1 MMRLLDTNT
10 LSHLYAE
17 HPRAVKRFSE
27 MPHDELIGTTIIT
40 KIEMLR
46 GRFDYAL
53 KAATA
58 EELLKAYGMLVET
71 EAHLADLYIAP
82 FDQVAANHF
91 RRLHKSHRRI
101 GRADLLIACIC
112 LAQGAIVIT
121 RNVKDF
127 RLVPNLRIEN
137 WLA

>member
-1 MMRLLDTNT
+1 MRLLDTNT

-17 HPRAVKRFSE
+17 HPKVVKRFNAMPRDE
-27 MPHDELIGTTIIT
+27 MIGTTIVT

-58 EELLKAYGMLVET
+58 EELLKAYKLLDDS
-71 EAHLADLYIAP
+71 EARLEELYIAP
-82 FDQVAANHF
+82 FDQAAADNF
-91 RRLHKSHRRI
+91 RRLHKSHRRM

-112 LAQGAIVIT
+112 LAQGAIVVT

-127 RLVPNLRIEN
+127 RAIPNLRIEN
-137 WLA
+137 WFD

>member
-17 HPRAVKRFSE
+17 HPRVVKKFGE
-27 MPHDELIGTTIIT
+27 MPHDELVGTTIIT

-58 EELLKAYGMLVET
+58 EELLKAYGMLVNT
-71 EAHLADLYIAP
+71 EARLADLYIAP
-82 FDQVAANHF
+82 FDQVAADHF
-91 RRLHKSHRRI
+91 RRLQKSHRRI

-112 LAQGAIVIT
+112 LAQSAIVVT

-127 RLVPNLRIEN
+127 RVVPNLRIEN
-137 WLA
+137 WLD